1 MDKSVNKQRTILFTG
16 GGSAGHVTP
25 NIALIEYF
33 LKLGWD
39 AVYIGSYHGIERD
52 IIKPLGIPYYGIAT
66 GKLRRHFSWRTFMTP
81 WQVLLGIYQA
91 FCLCR
96 RIKPA
101 VVFSKGGFVAFPVV
115 FAAWLTRI
123 PCVGHESDLTPG
135 LANRLSFPFIKKI
148 CVTFPEGATYFKDKE
163 KVLVTGTPIRK
174 ALLQGDAARG
184 LAFCGFSTDKPV
196 LLIYGG
202 GLGAENINRT
212 IRAIVQD
219 LLKEFQVVHI
229 CGQHKMDNAYQ
240 GVSGYL
246 QYEYLNTE
254 LADVMACASFVI
266 SRAGANSICELLALR
281 KPHILIPLSKKAS
294 RGDQLINA
302 DYFAKQGLSVV
313 ILEEAL
319 TGPVLLNILRE
330 LVQQQQQIQQRLSH
344 YPMLNSVELIA
355 NTLMQ
360 EASGSR

>member
-1 MDKSVNKQRTILFTG
+1 MEKSVIKQRTILFTG

-115 FAAWLTRI
+115 VAAWLTRI

-163 KVLVTGTPIRK
+163 KVLVTGTPIRE
-174 ALLQGDAARG
+174 ALLQGNAARG

-202 GLGAENINRT
+202 GLGAENINRN
-212 IRAIVQD
+212 IRVILQD

-229 CGQHKMDNAYQ
+229 CGKHKMDKAYQ
-240 GVSGYL
+240 GISGYL
-246 QYEYLNTE
+246 QYEYLNAE
-254 LADVMACASFVI
+254 LADVMACAYFVI

-302 DYFAKQGLSVV
+302 DYFAKQGLSIV

-319 TGPVLLNILRE
+319 TGTLLLNTLRE